1 MKENGLLGSLEIR
14 RITPYDTGNY
24 SCVPSYA
31 LPDWAQVHIVHGK
44 NIFKME
50 KLLKIQKFIEA
61 LLCIWYQYMFIL
73 SDEKQNGV
81 IDGVSEVK
89 IDASAAKKR
98 GPEVSSSASA
108 FLGHKK
114 FFLVFTSIFFSTFS

>member
-44 NIFKME
+44 
-50 KLLKIQKFIEA
+50 
-61 LLCIWYQYMFIL
+61 L
-73 SDEKQNGV
+73 STKWKY
-81 IDGVSEVK
+81 S
-89 IDASAAKKR
+89 
-98 GPEVSSSASA
+98 
-108 FLGHKK
+108 
-114 FFLVFTSIFFSTFS
+114 

>member
-44 NIFKME
+44 TSTEWKNS
-50 KLLKIQKFIEA
+50 LKHRNF
-61 LLCIWYQYMFIL
+61 
-73 SDEKQNGV
+73 
-81 IDGVSEVK
+81 
-89 IDASAAKKR
+89 AKKH
-98 GPEVSSSASA
+98 
-108 FLGHKK
+108 LY
-114 FFLVFTSIFFSTFS
+114 VFGINIC

>member
-50 KLLKIQKFIEA
+50 KLLKIQK
-61 LLCIWYQYMFIL
+61 LH
-73 SDEKQNGV
+73 S
-81 IDGVSEVK
+81 
-89 IDASAAKKR
+89 
-98 GPEVSSSASA
+98 
-108 FLGHKK
+108 
-114 FFLVFTSIFFSTFS
+114 